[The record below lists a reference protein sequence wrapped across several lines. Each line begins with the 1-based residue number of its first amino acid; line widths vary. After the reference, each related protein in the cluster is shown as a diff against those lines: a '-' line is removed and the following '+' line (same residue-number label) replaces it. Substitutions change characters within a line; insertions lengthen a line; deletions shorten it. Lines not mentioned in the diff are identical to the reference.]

1 MHVFEPEQDEAGI
14 YAGEG
19 QWWQQIRYMR
29 DWPNTVHVLM
39 LVGVGFLTLRE
50 RQIEREKRRTNLEC
64 CSTTEGIG
72 VNSNI
77 LIHTD

>member
-1 MHVFEPEQDEAGI
+1 
-14 YAGEG
+14 
-19 QWWQQIRYMR
+19 
-29 DWPNTVHVLM
+29 M

-77 LIHTD
+77 LIHTEKETRERHRERNTDANMCVEIKNI

>member
-1 MHVFEPEQDEAGI
+1 
-14 YAGEG
+14 
-19 QWWQQIRYMR
+19 
-29 DWPNTVHVLM
+29 M

-50 RQIEREKRRTNLEC
+50 RQIEREKRRTNREC

-77 LIHTD
+77 LIHTEKETRERDTEKEIQMQICA